1 MKTTNLFRFLIAL
14 ALGALVLGIG
24 LPGYASEPVTPI
36 PAGPETSLPDYI
48 GQPAKARPLPNSGV
62 PQNPYFAPNPF
73 SLAHSDIWMSDTAD
87 LPGPLGRNPVVS
99 STSLA
104 EIERISWIA
113 SGGNMA
119 FDSHGRPLVFLFGN
133 NWASV
138 ALLDPDTLDV
148 VSSYPLKARE
158 GIGGEG
164 AQQTPFSA
172 WSIYAYLD
180 NRDQIHIV
188 AESKI
193 LLTLE
198 IVDTPSGPKF
208 QEGGEYDLTELV
220 NKGTEDPSDD
230 DRVTG
235 VVMDFQGR
243 YWINLGTSSMIYL
256 LNPETA
262 PEEIKDL
269 PHVLL
274 DIDGDGDEK
283 TRNGTA
289 LTREGAAYIVTT
301 EAMYRVDAGADDQPR
316 IVWQEPYD
324 SIGVVRPGQYELGSG
339 TTPTILGE
347 GKYVAITDN
356 AEQLQVVVYRTA
368 PDEELEPDQRRVV
381 CEVPVF
387 DFTEGGA
394 GAGSN
399 SLVGLHNSIIA
410 QNTADYLF
418 DWKTGTLTTPG
429 RPGMERIDIDPNGKG
444 CTKVWV
450 NTEVHTNMV
459 MKLSTRN
466 GLIYTQ
472 DRKYDATN
480 DVYAVYWVALDFRTG
495 EVVWEKLAGTFEG
508 SGLATFDN
516 FWAAIGLGPNGALYG
531 ANYGGITMLRD
542 TP

>member
-1 MKTTNLFRFLIAL
+1 MKGKVFKSIM
-14 ALGALVLGIG
+14 LVLSLMLVLAGG
-24 LPGYASEPVTPI
+24 ANAQGGETVVPI
-36 PAGPETSLPDYI
+36 PPGPETSLPDYI
-48 GQPAKARPLPNSGV
+48 GQPAKAHPLPNSGV

-87 LPGPLGRNPVVS
+87 LAGPLGRKPVVS

-104 EIERISWIA
+104 GVKRDSWIA

-119 FDSHGRPLVFLFGN
+119 FDSHGRPVVFLFSN
-133 NWASV
+133 DWASV

-148 VSSYPLKARE
+148 VSSYPLKARV

-188 AESKI
+188 SESKY
-193 LLTLE
+193 LLTLAE
-198 IVDTPSGPKF
+198 TGSLDHPVLK
-208 QEGGEYDLTELV
+208 EVREERYDLSQLVGTTE
-220 NKGTEDPSDD
+220 
-230 DRVTG
+230 RVTG

-256 LNPETA
+256 LNPKTA
-262 PEEIKDL
+262 PAEIEDL

-301 EAMYRVDAGADDQPR
+301 EAMYRVDADADDR
-316 IVWQEPYD
+316 LSIVWQVPYD
-324 SIGVVRPGQYELGSG
+324 SIDSVRPGQYELGSG

-368 PDEELEPDQRRVV
+368 PDEELEPDQQRVV

-387 DFTEGGA
+387 DFPEGGA

-418 DWKTGTLTTPG
+418 DWESGTLTTPG
-429 RPGMERIDIDPNGKG
+429 KPGMARIDIDPNGKG

-472 DRKYDATN
+472 DRKYDAVN

-495 EVVWEKLAGTFEG
+495 EVVWEQLAGTFARTG
-508 SGLATFDN
+508 SATFDN

-531 ANYGGITMLRD
+531 ANYGGVTMLRD
-542 TP
+542 GK

>member
-1 MKTTNLFRFLIAL
+1 MKGKLFKSFLFVVVLTLVFAS
-14 ALGALVLGIG
+14 GANV
-24 LPGYASEPVTPI
+24 YAGGNVTPI
-36 PAGPETSLPDYI
+36 PPGSATMLPDYI
-48 GQPAKARPLPNSGV
+48 GAPAKARPLPNSGV
-62 PQNPYFAPNPF
+62 PQNPNMAPNPF

-87 LPGPLGRNPVVS
+87 LAGPLGRNPVVS

-104 EIERISWIA
+104 EIERDSWIA

-119 FDSHGRPLVFLFGN
+119 FDSHGRPVVFLFGN
-133 NWASV
+133 DWAAV

-148 VSSYPLKARE
+148 LTSYDLEATL

-164 AQQTPFSA
+164 AQKAPFSA

-188 AESKI
+188 SKSKY

-198 IVDTPSGPKF
+198 IADTPSGPKF
-208 QEGGEYDLTELV
+208 QEAGEYDLSQLVGTTE
-220 NKGTEDPSDD
+220 
-230 DRVTG
+230 RVTG

-243 YWINLGTSSMIYL
+243 YWINLGTSSKIYL
-256 LNPETA
+256 LNPKTA
-262 PEEIKDL
+262 PDEIEDL
-269 PHVLL
+269 PFVWL
-274 DIDGDGDEK
+274 DIDGDHDER
-283 TRNGTA
+283 TRNGTV

-301 EAMYRVDAGADDQPR
+301 EAMYRVDADANDQLR
-316 IVWQEPYD
+316 IVWQAPYD
-324 SIGVVRPGQYELGSG
+324 NIDVVRPGQYELGSG
-339 TTPTILGE
+339 TTPTILGQ

-368 PDEELEPDQRRVV
+368 PDEELEPDQKRVV
-381 CEVPVF
+381 CEGPVF
-387 DFTEGGA
+387 DFPEGGA

-399 SLVGLHNSIIA
+399 SLVGFHNSIIA

-418 DWKTGTLTTPG
+418 DWVTGTLTTPG
-429 RPGMERIDIDPNGKG
+429 RPGMERIDIDPNGKD

-459 MKLSTRN
+459 MRLSTRN

-495 EVVWEKLAGTFEG
+495 EVVWEKLAGTFERTG
-508 SGLATFDN
+508 PATFDN
-516 FWAAIGLGPNGALYG
+516 FWAAMGLGPNGALYG
-531 ANYGGITMLRD
+531 ANYGGVTMLRD

>member
-1 MKTTNLFRFLIAL
+1 MKSKVRNQSMSVALIVAGIL
-14 ALGALVLGIG
+14 ALVVPAAAGIG
-24 LPGYASEPVTPI
+24 EI
-36 PAGPETSLPDYI
+36 PPGPETVLPDYI
-48 GQPAKARPLPNSGV
+48 GQPAVARPLPNSGV
-62 PQNPYFAPNPF
+62 PQNPNIAPNPF
-73 SLAHSDIWMSDTAD
+73 FLAHSDIWMSDTAD

-104 EIERISWIA
+104 EIERDSWIA

-119 FDSHGRPLVFLFGN
+119 FDSHGRPVVFLYGID
-133 NWASV
+133 WASV

-148 VSSYPLKARE
+148 VSSYPLKATP

-180 NRDQIHIV
+180 NRDQIHIIS
-188 AESKI
+188 ESKK
-193 LLTLE
+193 LLTIAETGSPDHPVLE
-198 IVDTPSGPKF
+198 EVG
-208 QEGGEYDLTELV
+208 EGYDLSQLLEPT
-220 NKGTEDPSDD
+220 

-235 VVMDFQGR
+235 VVVDFQGR
-243 YWINLGTSSMIYL
+243 YWIWVGTSAKVYL

-262 PEEIKDL
+262 PAQIEEL

-274 DIDGDGDEK
+274 DYDGDHDEK
-283 TRNGTA
+283 IRNGIA
-289 LTREGAAYIVTT
+289 LAREAAAYIVTS
-301 EAMYRVDAGADDQPR
+301 EAMYRVDADADDNLD

-347 GKYVAITDN
+347 GQYVAITDN
-356 AEQLQVVVYRTA
+356 AEQLQVVVYRT
-368 PDEELEPDQRRVV
+368 DEQLDPGEERKV

-387 DFTEGGA
+387 DFPGGGA

-399 SLVGLHNSIIA
+399 SLVGLRNSIIA

-418 DWKTGTLTTPG
+418 DWKKGQLKTPG
-429 RPGMERIDIDPNGKG
+429 KPGMERIDIDPDGSG

-459 MKLSTRN
+459 LRLSTRN

-480 DVYAVYWVALDFRTG
+480 KVYAVYWVALDFRTG
-495 EVVWEKLAGTFEG
+495 EVVWEKLAGTFDPK
-508 SGLATFDN
+508 GLAAFDC
-516 FWAAIGLGPNGALYG
+516 FWAPIGLGPNGALYG
-531 ANYGGITMLRD
+531 ANYGGVTMLRD

>member
-1 MKTTNLFRFLIAL
+1 MKTTNLFRCLIAL

-495 EVVWEKLAGTFEG
+495 GVVWEKLAGTFERK
-508 SGLATFDN
+508 GLATFDN